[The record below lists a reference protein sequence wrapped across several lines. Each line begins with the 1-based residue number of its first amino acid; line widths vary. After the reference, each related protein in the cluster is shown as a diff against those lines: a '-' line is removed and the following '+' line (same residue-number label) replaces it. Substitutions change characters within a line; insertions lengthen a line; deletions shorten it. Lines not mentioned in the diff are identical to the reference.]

1 MPSSSRNNNGSSLH
15 VSLYFALWYALNVA
29 YNVTNKWALNDVR
42 DYVAGM
48 NTASSSSSS
57 AAASSSALP
66 LTIGCAQLG
75 VGAAYSIAL
84 WAFGMRRPVPHAAE
98 LSALASR
105 FVGWA
110 SRRRRLRRRAVAG
123 GGSRETA
130 APRDV
135 SGPSSSPVA
144 GLRGTLRIA
153 VHHALGQLC
162 TVLCLSSNSVGFAHV
177 VKAAEPLF
185 SALASRAV
193 LGQRMDLR
201 VYLSLIPVVGGVVL
215 ACAGSD
221 EFSWP
226 GLAYG
231 MGSNAFF
238 AMRGAVSKIVMDAS
252 RSSCSPLLPPGRRGS
267 DAPRGEE
274 GERPGNAVDGRT
286 DGGDDDNDDDENV
299 VVVEDAGLL
308 GRVGDEGEHA
318 PPVGTS
324 PANLFAAVTCAS
336 FVLSLPL
343 ALTFEGGILREILR
357 VAAAGA
363 GGGGEAA
370 ILACVAASGLF
381 HYLNNEVMYLVLSN
395 VHPITLA
402 VGNTAKRV
410 FIIAAGVL
418 VFATPVSLQTAIG
431 SAIAIGGVFV
441 YSLAKQW
448 YGSVGGNHIGSDDAV
463 ACCAKVL

>member
-15 VSLYFALWYALNVA
+15 VSLCFALWYALNVA

-48 NTASSSSSS
+48 NTASSSSP
-57 AAASSSALP
+57 ASSSALP

-98 LSALASR
+98 SSALASR
-105 FVGWA
+105 FAGWA

-318 PPVGTS
+318 PPVGMS

-336 FVLSLPL
+336 FVLSVPL